1 MTDDYEK
8 LLEET
13 YKKVKLIEH
22 GSERFEIPKIEGH
35 IEGTK
40 TILTNLPQ
48 VASYLRRDIN
58 HLLRYLLKE
67 LATSGAIKQNRTV
80 LQRKINSQKINEKIE
95 DYVKE
100 FVLCKECNKPDS
112 ELIREKGF
120 TFLHCLACGAKH
132 SVRGKF

>member
-1 MTDDYEK
+1 MEDYEK
-8 LLEET
+8 LLT
-13 YKKVKLIEH
+13 SAYKDIKPIKH
-22 GSERFEIPKIEGH
+22 SGERFEIPKIEGH
-35 IEGTK
+35 LEGTK

-58 HLLRYLLKE
+58 HLLRFLLKE
-67 LATSGAIKQNRTV
+67 LATSGAIKQNRTI
-80 LQRKINSQKINEKIE
+80 LQRKINSQKINEKVE
-95 DYVKE
+95 EYVKE

-112 ELIREKGF
+112 EIIKEKGF